1 LPLTERLAIN
11 RVAHRGDGV
20 ADTPAGP
27 LFVPYTLPGETVEV
41 ESVPGH
47 PDRRHLLRVETA
59 SPERIE
65 PFCPHFGIC
74 GGCAI
79 QHWTAPR
86 YQEWKRSLVVEAL
99 AQAGLDATVDELID
113 AHGDGRRRAT
123 FHARLGARD
132 ILEVGFAALRAH
144 HIVGIDRC
152 PVLAPS
158 LDGAIPAAWVI
169 AEALKP
175 QNKPLDIQVTAT
187 DAGIDMDVRGSG
199 TLNAA
204 RMGMLARLAATHK
217 LARLTRHGELIAQ
230 RATPSV
236 PVGRAQVALPPGSFL
251 QATVAGEQ
259 ALARLVQDHVGNAKI
274 VADLF
279 CGLGPFALR
288 LAERARVMA
297 FDADAGATAALKQ
310 AANMTSG
317 LKPID
322 AEARDLF
329 KRPLYAQELKRV
341 DALVFDPP
349 RQGAEAQARELAKS
363 AVSVVVAVSCN
374 AATFARDV
382 RLLVDGG
389 YRLKS
394 VTPVDQF
401 RHSAHVEIVAK
412 LER

>member
-382 RLLVDGG
+382 RLLIDGG

>member
-1 LPLTERLAIN
+1 LTERLAIN
-11 RVAHRGDGV
+11 RLAHRGDGV

-27 LFVPYTLPGETVEV
+27 VFVPYTLPGETVEV
-41 ESVPGH
+41 ETVPGH

-79 QHWTAPR
+79 QHWTPAR

-99 AQAGLDATVDELID
+99 AQAGLDAPVDALVD

-158 LDGAIPAAWVI
+158 LDGAIPAAWAI

-187 DAGIDMDVRGSG
+187 DSGIDMDVRGSG
-199 TLNAA
+199 ALNSA
-204 RMGMLARLAATHK
+204 RTGALARLAATHK

-236 PVGRAQVALPPGSFL
+236 VVGRAQVTLPPGSFL

-259 ALARLVQDHVGNAKI
+259 ALARLVQDHVGKAKV

-288 LAERARVMA
+288 LAEQARIIA
-297 FDADAGATAALKQ
+297 FDADAGAIAALKQ
-310 AANMTSG
+310 AVNMTSG
-317 LKPID
+317 LKPIE
-322 AEARDLF
+322 AETRDLF

-363 AVSVVVAVSCN
+363 AVPVVVAVSCN
-374 AATFARDV
+374 PATFARDI
-382 RLLVDGG
+382 RLLIDGG

>member
-1 LPLTERLAIN
+1 VTERLVID
-11 RVAHRGDGV
+11 RLAHRGDGV
-20 ADTPAGP
+20 ADTPAGTVY
-27 LFVPYTLPGETVEV
+27 VPYTLPGETVDV
-41 ESVPGH
+41 ETIPGH

-59 SPERIE
+59 SAERIE

-79 QHWTAPR
+79 QHWTPAR
-86 YQEWKRSLVVEAL
+86 YRQWKRGLVVEAL
-99 AQAGLDATVDELID
+99 AQARLDAPVDDLID

-123 FHARLGARD
+123 FHARRGLGG
-132 ILEVGFAALRAH
+132 IIEVGFAALRAH

-158 LDGAIPAAWVI
+158 LDGAIAAAWAV
-169 AEALKP
+169 AEALEP
-175 QNKPLDIQVTAT
+175 QKKPLDIQATAT

-199 TLNAA
+199 PLNSS
-204 RMGMLARLAATHK
+204 RMGTLARLAASHK

-230 RATPSV
+230 RSAPTV
-236 PVGRAQVALPPGSFL
+236 MIGRARVALPPGSFL
-251 QATVAGEQ
+251 QATAAGEQ
-259 ALARLVQDHVGNAKI
+259 VLARLVESHTGGAKL

-279 CGLGPFALR
+279 CGVGPFALR
-288 LAERARVMA
+288 LAERARIVA
-297 FDADAGATAALKQ
+297 FDADAEAIAALKQ
-310 AANMTSG
+310 AANNTSG

-322 AEARDLF
+322 AETRDLF
-329 KRPLYAQELKRV
+329 RRPLMAQELKRV

-374 AATFARDV
+374 PATFARDV

-389 YRLKS
+389 YKLKS

-401 RHSAHVEIVAK
+401 RHSAHVEIVAR

>member
-1 LPLTERLAIN
+1 LTEQLAII

-20 ADTPAGP
+20 AETPAGP
-27 LFVPYTLPGETVEV
+27 IFVPYTLPGETVEV
-41 ESVPGH
+41 ESIPGH

-79 QHWTAPR
+79 QHWTAPHYR
-86 YQEWKRSLVVEAL
+86 EWKRSLVLEAL
-99 AQAGLDATVDELID
+99 AQAGLDAPVDALID

-158 LDGAIPAAWVI
+158 LDGAIPAAWAI

-175 QNKPLDIQVTAT
+175 QNKPLDIQAAAT

-199 TLNAA
+199 ALNAA
-204 RMGMLARLAATHK
+204 RMGVLARLAATHK

-230 RATPSV
+230 RATPTV
-236 PVGRAQVALPPGSFL
+236 MVGRAHVTLPPGSFL
-251 QATVAGEQ
+251 QATAAGEL
-259 ALARLVQDHVGNAKI
+259 ALARLVQDHVGSAKVI
-274 VADLF
+274 ADLF

-297 FDADAGATAALKQ
+297 FDADAGAIAALKQ
-310 AANMTSG
+310 ATNMTSG

-322 AEARDLF
+322 AETRDLF

-363 AVSVVVAVSCN
+363 AVAVIVAVSCN